1 MNALKKTKTF
11 FIVDDDSDDQE
22 IFVAA
27 ANEVDQSI
35 KCIAV
40 DNCEDAIQMLKKST
54 DESPD
59 FIFLDLNMPRI
70 NGRQCLV
77 ELRKLA
83 HLKHV
88 PVIIYSTSSLKK
100 DIEETAQLG
109 ADMFLTKPSKFD
121 DLCKALNNVV
131 SLDWSRKSA

>member
-1 MNALKKTKTF
+1 MSLLKKPTTL
-11 FIVDDDSDDQE
+11 FIVDDDEDDQE

-27 ANEVDQSI
+27 AKEIDESI
-35 KCIAV
+35 MCVTV
-40 DNCEDAIQMLKKST
+40 DNCEEAIEKLKNHK
-54 DESPD
+54 EIPD

-77 ELRKLA
+77 ELRKVA

-100 DIEETAQLG
+100 DIEETARLG
-109 ADMFLTKPSKFD
+109 ADMFITKPNKFD
-121 DLCKALNNVV
+121 DLCKTLNSVIT
-131 SLDWSRKSA
+131 LDWSRKTA

>member
-1 MNALKKTKTF
+1 MSNLKKPTTF
-11 FIVDDDSDDQE
+11 FIVDDDTDDQE

-27 ANEVDQSI
+27 VNEIDESI

-40 DNCEDAIQMLKKST
+40 DNCEDALQMLKKNRT
-54 DESPD
+54 ELPD

-70 NGRQCLV
+70 NGRQCLI
-77 ELRKLA
+77 ELRKEE

-100 DIEETAQLG
+100 DIEETSQLG

-121 DLCKALNNVV
+121 DLCKALNNVI
-131 SLDWSRKSA
+131 SLDWPRKSA